1 MGTQSSSGN
10 DPKTTASESGP
21 KTGGEAMLS
30 RVANS
35 IYWLN
40 RYIERAENVA
50 RFIDANYH
58 MALDIPNNASDQWMP
73 LINTTGDHELF
84 KKQNK
89 SANRENTIEFL
100 VFDRNNPNS
109 IYSCVRAA
117 RENARSVREYISSEM
132 WEQINTFYL
141 MINAAA
147 KDVSMDL
154 PHKFFV
160 DVMTASHTFS
170 GITDATMNHGEG
182 WHFGRLG
189 RMLERADKTSR
200 ILDVKYFILLPSVD
214 YIGSYYD
221 NLLWGALL
229 RSASAFEMYR
239 KRHGRI
245 SPKKIV
251 EFLLLD
257 PHFPRAVHYSIIT
270 AVISMK
276 NITGSAHGTF
286 ANSAEQQLGRLLSDF
301 NFASLDELLE
311 QGLHE
316 YLDQTQTRLNSV
328 GAAIHEVFFSPQL
341 DESLASSTQTY
352 HE

>member
-1 MGTQSSSGN
+1 
-10 DPKTTASESGP
+10 
-21 KTGGEAMLS
+21 MLS

-58 MALDIPNNASDQWMP
+58 MTLDIPDSASDQWQP

-84 KKQNK
+84 AKLYGE
-89 SANRENTIEFL
+89 ATRENAIEFL

-109 IYSCVRAA
+109 IHSCVRAA

-141 MINAAA
+141 MINTAA

-154 PHKFFV
+154 PHQFFV
-160 DVMTASHTFS
+160 DIMSASHAFI
-170 GITDATMNHGEG
+170 GITDSTMNHGEG
-182 WHFGRLG
+182 WHFGRMG

-214 YIGSYYD
+214 YIGSSYD

-245 SPKKIV
+245 EPKKIV

-257 PHFPRAVHYSIIT
+257 AHFPRAVHYCVMT
-270 AVISMK
+270 AMISMN
-276 NITGSAHGTF
+276 NITGSQRGTF
-286 ANSAEQQLGRLLSDF
+286 ANKAEQNLGRLLSEF
-301 NFASLDELLE
+301 NFAALDDIFAS
-311 QGLHE
+311 GLHE
-316 YLDQTQTRLNSV
+316 YLDNTQTQLNDI
-328 GAAIHEVFFSPQL
+328 GAMIHKVFFSPQL
-341 DESLASSTQTY
+341 SDSAHERPSLD
-352 HE
+352 

>member
-1 MGTQSSSGN
+1 
-10 DPKTTASESGP
+10 
-21 KTGGEAMLS
+21 MLS

-58 MALDIPNNASDQWMP
+58 MTLDIPDGASDQWQP

-84 KKQNK
+84 KELYGEV
-89 SANRENTIEFL
+89 SREKAIEFL

-109 IYSCVRAA
+109 VHSCVRSA

-141 MINAAA
+141 MINNAA
-147 KDVSMDL
+147 KEISMDL
-154 PHKFFV
+154 PHQFFV
-160 DVMTASHTFS
+160 DIMNASHTFI
-170 GITDATMNHGEG
+170 GITDSTMNHGEG

-214 YIGSYYD
+214 YIGSSYD
-221 NLLWGALL
+221 NILWGALL

-245 SPKKIV
+245 DPKKIV
-251 EFLLLD
+251 DFLLLD
-257 PHFPRAVHYSIIT
+257 AHFPRAVHYCIVT
-270 AVISMK
+270 AMISMN
-276 NITGSAHGTF
+276 NITGSPRGTF
-286 ANSAEQQLGRLLSDF
+286 VNKAEQSLGRLLGDF
-301 NFASLDELLE
+301 DFGSLEDILAH
-311 QGLHE
+311 GLHE
-316 YLDQTQTRLNSV
+316 YLDQTQTRINTV
-328 GAAIHEVFFSPQL
+328 GGDIQKVFFSPQVI
-341 DESLASSTQTY
+341 EGAV
-352 HE
+352 EARMNE